1 MKRDTGVKGW
11 FNIKQINCRNTKVK
25 TTTARTITCRRED
38 SNDEVQ
44 YPYINKWR
52 ENFLT
57 TCMWQEL
64 WLTRRAS
71 LVEQELLIF
80 PEHLSSPRVF
90 SWVRVT
96 RSLVLYVC
104 FVYRCLSF
112 CTLSVLLWY
121 TDCDCL
127 PLVSSSLST
136 AVLLSFCITARHT
149 HTVAQ
154 IDIFVYIKSCQYSMF
169 YTNCSW
175 NFSCIH

>member
-1 MKRDTGVKGW
+1 MTREFPNNLYVTGTLINTTGVISGAG
-11 FNIKQINCRNTKVK
+11 
-25 TTTARTITCRRED
+25 TAYH
-38 SNDEVQ
+38 SG
-44 YPYINKWR
+44 
-52 ENFLT
+52 
-57 TCMWQEL
+57 
-64 WLTRRAS
+64 
-71 LVEQELLIF
+71 
-80 PEHLSSPRVF
+80 HLSSLPVF
-90 SWVRVT
+90 SGVRVT

-136 AVLLSFCITARHT
+136 AVLSSFCITARHT

-154 IDIFVYIKSCQYSMF
+154 IDFFVYIKSCQYSMF